1 MWKIWTTWK
10 TMSIPQRVV
19 TLVHIAACILTLAFA
34 VVQVLGIWDKAIN
47 IFIPLLGVMNM
58 CQAYLYWN
66 EDRKVAVF
74 SLVAAVFILI
84 CAAAVF
90 LL

>member
-1 MWKIWTTWK
+1 MEKLDDLEDDVYSAESCNTGAYRRLHFDT
-10 TMSIPQRVV
+10 
-19 TLVHIAACILTLAFA
+19 AFA

-47 IFIPLLGVMNM
+47 IFIPLLGVMNL